1 MSFQPVIPVSGYA
14 GWTFLKRTQ
23 DSQEAA
29 FTAAP
34 RLVRDTDYF
43 RQKIGDIKTA
53 EDLVADRRLLSVA
66 LGAFGLDSDIN
77 NRFFLKKILQDGTLE
92 PSALGNRLADKRY
105 LAFSKAFG
113 FGDFSTPR
121 TVLSTFPDEIIS
133 AFNERQFEIA
143 VGERDGDLRLA
154 MGLGRELGKIAERS
168 TTADGRWFAVMGNPP
183 LRQVMEK
190 ALGLPSSFGR
200 LDLDLQL
207 DGFRRAA
214 QRSLGV
220 SEVADLASP
229 AMQERMIQLFLARSQ
244 IQTAATGGGQAALA
258 LLQSARR

>member
-1 MSFQPVIPVSGYA
+1 MSFQPVIPASGYA
-14 GWTFLKRTQ
+14 GWNFLKRTR
-23 DSQEAA
+23 DAQEAA
-29 FTAAP
+29 FTATP
-34 RLVRDTDYF
+34 KLVRDTDYF
-43 RQKIGDIKTA
+43 RDKIGGIKTA

-66 LGAFGLDSDIN
+66 LGAFGLDGDIN
-77 NRFFLKKILQDGTLE
+77 NRFFLKKILQDGTLD
-92 PSALGNRLADKRY
+92 PAALGNRLADKRY
-105 LAFSKAFG
+105 LAFAKAFG
-113 FGDFSTPR
+113 FGDFATPR

-133 AFNERQFEIA
+133 ANNELQFETA

-154 MGLGRELGKIAERS
+154 LGFGRELGKIADRS

-214 QRSLGV
+214 RRSLGV
-220 SEVADLASP
+220 SEVADLAAP
-229 AMQERMIQLFLARSQ
+229 AIQERMIQLFLARSQ
-244 IQTAATGGGQAALA
+244 VLPAATGGGRAALA
-258 LLQSARR
+258 LLQSANR